1 MLPALVQKRVIRTT
15 GIVQNQ
21 FAVTTTGMALVDPV
35 NI

>member
-1 MLPALVQKRVIRTT
+1 MLAALVQKLVIRTT

-21 FAVTTTGMALVDPV
+21 FAVTTTGMALVDHV